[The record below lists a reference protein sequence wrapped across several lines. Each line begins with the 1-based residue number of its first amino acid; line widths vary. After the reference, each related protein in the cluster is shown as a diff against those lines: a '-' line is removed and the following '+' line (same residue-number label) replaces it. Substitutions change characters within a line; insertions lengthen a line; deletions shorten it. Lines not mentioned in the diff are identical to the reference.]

1 MGFEMGKILL
11 VASDKGGVG
20 KSTYVANTASM
31 LVNKK
36 RSVIILKTD
45 KNQEILSWNKKRKA
59 NGLLPVPVHEAY
71 GNLVNEIK
79 RLSKLCEVLII
90 DCPGHDS
97 QEFRSA
103 LTVADILIT
112 LVKPSSDFE
121 SETLTTVTEK
131 VRTAQQINPKL
142 QPWVLL
148 TRINT
153 SKPRHRTRAIELDK
167 LLREDSIWIQ
177 PLKSRIAELDVF
189 ENACNEGAGVHDVSR
204 ATSLTAAKAQIE
216 LVAQEIGIL

>member
-1 MGFEMGKILL
+1 MGKILL

-45 KNQEILSWNKKRKA
+45 KNQEILSWNKKRNA
-59 NGLLPVPVHEAY
+59 NGLLPIPVHEAY

-167 LLREDSIWIQ
+167 LLREDSVWIQ

-216 LVAQEIGIL
+216 LAAQEIGIL

>member
-1 MGFEMGKILL
+1 MGKILL

-31 LVNKK
+31 LANKK

-45 KNQEILSWNKKRKA
+45 KNQEILSWNKKRNA
-59 NGLLPVPVHEAY
+59 NGLLPIPVHEAY

-167 LLREDSIWIQ
+167 VLREDSVWIQ
-177 PLKSRIAELDVF
+177 PLKSRISELDVF

>member
-1 MGFEMGKILL
+1 MGKILL

-45 KNQEILSWNKKRKA
+45 KNQEILSWNKKRNA

-167 LLREDSIWIQ
+167 LLREDSVWIQ

>member
-1 MGFEMGKILL
+1 MGKILL

-45 KNQEILSWNKKRKA
+45 KNQEILSWNKKRNA
-59 NGLLPVPVHEAY
+59 NGLLSIPVHEAY

-167 LLREDSIWIQ
+167 LLREDSVWIQ

-189 ENACNEGAGVHDVSR
+189 ENACNEGAGVHDV
-204 ATSLTAAKAQIE
+204 
-216 LVAQEIGIL
+216 

>member
-1 MGFEMGKILL
+1 M
-11 VASDKGGVG
+11 
-20 KSTYVANTASM
+20 
-31 LVNKK
+31 
-36 RSVIILKTD
+36 
-45 KNQEILSWNKKRKA
+45 
-59 NGLLPVPVHEAY
+59 
-71 GNLVNEIK
+71 
-79 RLSKLCEVLII
+79 
-90 DCPGHDS
+90 
-97 QEFRSA
+97 
-103 LTVADILIT
+103 
-112 LVKPSSDFE
+112 
-121 SETLTTVTEK
+121 TTVTEK

-142 QPWVLL
+142 QPRVLL

-167 LLREDSIWIQ
+167 LLREDSVWIQ

>member
-1 MGFEMGKILL
+1 MEIEMGKILL

-45 KNQEILSWNKKRKA
+45 KNQEILSWNEKRNA

-189 ENACNEGAGVHDVSR
+189 ESACNEGAGVHDVSR

>member
-1 MGFEMGKILL
+1 MGKILL

-20 KSTYVANTASM
+20 KSTYVANTSSM

-45 KNQEILSWNKKRKA
+45 KNQEILSWNKKRNA

-189 ENACNEGAGVHDVSR
+189 ESACNEGAGVHDVSR
-204 ATSLTAAKAQIE
+204 ATSLTTAKAQIE

>member
-1 MGFEMGKILL
+1 MGKILL

-45 KNQEILSWNKKRKA
+45 KNQEILSWNEKRDA

-189 ENACNEGAGVHDVSR
+189 ESACNEGAGVHDVSR

>member
-1 MGFEMGKILL
+1 MGKILL

-31 LVNKK
+31 LLNKK

-45 KNQEILSWNKKRKA
+45 KNQEILSWNEKRNA
-59 NGLLPVPVHEAY
+59 NGLLAVPVHEAY
-71 GNLVNEIK
+71 GNLVNEIN
-79 RLSKLCEVLII
+79 RLSNLCEVLII

-131 VRTAQQINPKL
+131 VRRAQQSNPKL

-167 LLREDSIWIQ
+167 LLREDSVWIQ

-189 ENACNEGAGVHDVSR
+189 ESACNEGAGVHDVSR
-204 ATSLTAAKAQIE
+204 ASSLSAAKAQIE

>member
-1 MGFEMGKILL
+1 MGKILL

-45 KNQEILSWNKKRKA
+45 KNQEILSWNEKRNA

-131 VRTAQQINPKL
+131 VRTAQQINLKL

-189 ENACNEGAGVHDVSR
+189 ESACNEGAGVHDVSR

>member
-1 MGFEMGKILL
+1 MGKILL

-45 KNQEILSWNKKRKA
+45 KNQEILSWNKKRNA
-59 NGLLPVPVHEAY
+59 NGLLPIPVHEAY

-189 ENACNEGAGVHDVSR
+189 ESACNEGAGVHDVSR
-204 ATSLTAAKAQIE
+204 ATSLTTAKAQIE
-216 LVAQEIGIL
+216 LVAQEIGVL

>member
-1 MGFEMGKILL
+1 MGKILL

-36 RSVIILKTD
+36 RSVVILKTD
-45 KNQEILSWNKKRKA
+45 KNQEILSWNKKRNA

-167 LLREDSIWIQ
+167 LLREDSVWIQ

>member
-1 MGFEMGKILL
+1 MGKILL

-36 RSVIILKTD
+36 RSVLILKTD
-45 KNQEILSWNKKRKA
+45 KNQEILSWNKKRNA
-59 NGLLPVPVHEAY
+59 NGLLPIPVHEAY

-167 LLREDSIWIQ
+167 LLREDSVWIQ

>member
-1 MGFEMGKILL
+1 MGKILL

-45 KNQEILSWNKKRKA
+45 KNQEILSWNEKRNA

-79 RLSKLCEVLII
+79 HLSKLCEVLII

-189 ENACNEGAGVHDVSR
+189 ESACNEGAGVHDVSR
-204 ATSLTAAKAQIE
+204 ATSLTSAKAQIE

>member
-1 MGFEMGKILL
+1 MGKILL

-45 KNQEILSWNKKRKA
+45 KNQEILSWNKKRNV

-167 LLREDSIWIQ
+167 LLREDSVWIQ

>member
-1 MGFEMGKILL
+1 MGKILL

-45 KNQEILSWNKKRKA
+45 KNQEILSWNKKRIA
-59 NGLLPVPVHEAY
+59 NGLLSIPVHEAY

-189 ENACNEGAGVHDVSR
+189 ESACNEGAGVHDVSR

>member
-1 MGFEMGKILL
+1 MGKILL

-45 KNQEILSWNKKRKA
+45 KNQEILSWNEKRNA

-142 QPWVLL
+142 QPWVLM

-189 ENACNEGAGVHDVSR
+189 ESACNEGAGVHDVSR

>member
-1 MGFEMGKILL
+1 MGKILL

-45 KNQEILSWNKKRKA
+45 KNQEILSWNEKRNA

-189 ENACNEGAGVHDVSR
+189 ESACNEGAGVHDVSR
-204 ATSLTAAKAQIE
+204 ATSLTSAKAQIE

>member
-1 MGFEMGKILL
+1 MGKILL

-31 LVNKK
+31 LANKK

-45 KNQEILSWNKKRKA
+45 KNQEILSWNKKRNA
-59 NGLLPVPVHEAY
+59 NGLLPIPVHEAY

-79 RLSKLCEVLII
+79 RLSKLCEMLII

-167 LLREDSIWIQ
+167 VLREDSVWIQ
-177 PLKSRIAELDVF
+177 PLKSRISELDVF

>member
-1 MGFEMGKILL
+1 MGKILL

-45 KNQEILSWNKKRKA
+45 KNKEILSWNEKRNA

-189 ENACNEGAGVHDVSR
+189 ESACNEGAGVHDVSR
-204 ATSLTAAKAQIE
+204 ATSLTSAKAQIE

>member
-1 MGFEMGKILL
+1 MGKILL

-45 KNQEILSWNKKRKA
+45 KNQEILSWNEKRNT

-71 GNLVNEIK
+71 GNLVNEIN

-131 VRTAQQINPKL
+131 VRKAQQSNPKL

-167 LLREDSIWIQ
+167 LLREDSVWIQ

-189 ENACNEGAGVHDVSR
+189 ESACNEGAGVHDVSR
-204 ATSLTAAKAQIE
+204 ASSLSAAKAQIE

>member
-1 MGFEMGKILL
+1 MGKILL

-45 KNQEILSWNKKRKA
+45 KNQEILSWNKKRIA
-59 NGLLPVPVHEAY
+59 NGLLSIPVHEAY

-189 ENACNEGAGVHDVSR
+189 ESACNEGAGVHDVRR